1 MDGLWQ
7 VSLMDLCCLHMYVGN
22 RTGALKE
29 LIIRW
34 IKHEMFSV
42 IQQRRVMLIIFFFIP
57 TMMNYYLS
65 NSSPCWQMSTITTT
79 HVLQMMDLSTY
90 LSFYSFIVFDEP
102 IFYALHLFFNSGP
115 RTWILICLFLQKRYD
130 VQLWMRFVV

>member
-1 MDGLWQ
+1 MTGESYGFMLP
-7 VSLMDLCCLHMYVGN
+7 SYVCWKQDRCVEGVDN
-22 RTGALKE
+22 KMNKAF
-29 LIIRW
+29 
-34 IKHEMFSV
+34 EMFSV
-42 IQQRRVMLIIFFFIP
+42 IQQRCVMLIIFFFIP

-115 RTWILICLFLQKRYD
+115 RT
-130 VQLWMRFVV
+130 